1 MVGTLYSF
9 DSVQPSGPWKFDAE
23 VARVFDNM
31 LERSIPQYEVM
42 RQAVFALGS
51 QFLQP
56 GDTVVDLGASR
67 GEAVAPFVDLLG
79 DTGYFVCVEA
89 AEAMRLV
96 LEERFAKRIAA
107 GDLSVIPDDLRH
119 SYPDVRAA
127 LTLAVLTLQF
137 TPIEHRQRIVQ
148 RIFDATRP
156 GGAVILVEKVLGE
169 GADISDLLV
178 REYHSFKQGNG
189 YSRED
194 VDRKALSLE
203 GVLVP
208 VTARWNQELLAQSGF
223 RQVECFWRW
232 MNFAGWIAIKADEQ

>member
-1 MVGTLYSF
+1 MDALFAF

-31 LERSIPQYEVM
+31 LQRSIPQYDAM
-42 RQAVFALGS
+42 RQAVFNLGS
-51 QFLQP
+51 QFLRP

-67 GEAVAPFVDLLG
+67 GEAIAPFVGLLG
-79 DTGYFVCVEA
+79 EAGCFVCVEA
-89 AEAMRLV
+89 AEPMRLV
-96 LEERFAKRIAA
+96 LSDRFAEQITAGTVRI
-107 GDLSVIPDDLRH
+107 VPDDLRH
-119 SYPDVRAA
+119 AYPDVKAA

-137 TPIEHRQRIVQ
+137 TPIEHRQRIVK

-169 GADISDLLV
+169 GADVSDLLV
-178 REYHSFKQGNG
+178 REYHLFKQGNG

-208 VTARWNQELLAQSGF
+208 VTARWNQELLAQAGF
-223 RQVECFWRW
+223 HQVECFWRW
-232 MNFAGWIAIKADEQ
+232 MNFAGWIAIKAGE